1 MRSVLPAGGGPP
13 RQMKNSFRT
22 SAKGG
27 MEQCCPRL
35 RCEAFNLH
43 WIAAAHRG
51 KANQAAHDG
60 GATRSI
66 RAFSAEILGSG
77 AVNASEVA
85 MMHATAYRRSIFQLF
100 AARARRAEQLVKHTS
115 SSRHRRQ
122 DMVYHGHCQRPLARA
137 PTDLVGT
144 KFGGCRTSA
153 MAAARKVAPR
163 ACSALIPVQHPST
176 PRLLFPCAF
185 LNILFHNGLNKYL
198 VDSYCTGGVSRTR
211 ITRTTPRCCYTRF
224 FAS

>member
-1 MRSVLPAGGGPP
+1 MLPRACDV
-13 RQMKNSFRT
+13 K
-22 SAKGG
+22 
-27 MEQCCPRL
+27 
-35 RCEAFNLH
+35 
-43 WIAAAHRG
+43 
-51 KANQAAHDG
+51 
-60 GATRSI
+60 RSI
-66 RAFSAEILGSG
+66 CTGSLPLIVAKPIKPLMMVVQRAAFVRLAPKSLALG

-122 DMVYHGHCQRPLARA
+122 DMVYHAHCQRPLARA

-224 FAS
+224 LRFLS